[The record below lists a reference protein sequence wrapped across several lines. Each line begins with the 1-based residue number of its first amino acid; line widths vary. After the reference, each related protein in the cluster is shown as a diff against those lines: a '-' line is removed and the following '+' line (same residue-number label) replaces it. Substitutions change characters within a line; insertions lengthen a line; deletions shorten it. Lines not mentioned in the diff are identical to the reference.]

1 MAYYYVLLRIIN
13 IKSVELTIWELPALQ
28 TLVTVMNRVA
38 HLQNSIDMDVSL
50 SLYGRADLQWIGY

>member
-1 MAYYYVLLRIIN
+1 MLFLLLIIY
-13 IKSVELTIWELPALQ
+13 IKSVELTIWQRPALQ